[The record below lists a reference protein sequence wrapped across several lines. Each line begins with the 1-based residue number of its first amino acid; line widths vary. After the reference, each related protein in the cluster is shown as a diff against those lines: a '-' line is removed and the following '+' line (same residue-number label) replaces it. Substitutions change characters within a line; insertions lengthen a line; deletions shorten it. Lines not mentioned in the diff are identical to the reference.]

1 LFTLTRQQLDDDDD
15 DDDDDDEIPLDA
27 LMKTA
32 AAAAAAVPRGGG
44 GGGKVLRV
52 AQVDDTDVDVSS
64 MFIAVC
70 VICVQRGD
78 KKFRIRYG
86 QKRKRREYLTHRSA
100 TRVFDTHSSSF
111 LSSGSRVV

>member
-1 LFTLTRQQLDDDDD
+1 LFTLTRQQLDDDD

-86 QKRKRREYLTHRSA
+86 QKRKRRERFTHR
-100 TRVFDTHSSSF
+100 
-111 LSSGSRVV
+111 

>member
-1 LFTLTRQQLDDDDD
+1 MFTLTRQQLDDDD

-44 GGGKVLRV
+44 GGGGKVLPV

-86 QKRKRREYLTHRSA
+86 QKRKRRERFTHR
-100 TRVFDTHSSSF
+100 
-111 LSSGSRVV
+111 